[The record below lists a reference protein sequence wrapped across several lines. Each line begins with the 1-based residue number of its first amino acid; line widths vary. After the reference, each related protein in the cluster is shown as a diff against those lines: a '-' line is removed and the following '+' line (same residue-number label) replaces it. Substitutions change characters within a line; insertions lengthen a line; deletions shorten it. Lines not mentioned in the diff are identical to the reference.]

1 MSEVSHKKYLTI
13 IMTEKFAYL
22 NTLEDCQTRLEV
34 VTDLFDTIVK
44 NIEFIREHFPPHFK
58 QAASLK
64 LLSFRSDDEI
74 LLDKKYDV
82 IIYNE

>member
-1 MSEVSHKKYLTI
+1 MSVVSHKKYLTI

-44 NIEFIREHFPPHFK
+44 T
-58 QAASLK
+58 
-64 LLSFRSDDEI
+64 
-74 LLDKKYDV
+74 
-82 IIYNE
+82 